1 MAKKSIKP
9 TKKKTKKKG
18 PGVPQRSVLQEGRDA
33 LQLMQ
38 ESAPQLLALQQDFGP
53 QYAKAEAATS
63 LARAQAER
71 DGVQQM
77 GTSIRDAVVAS
88 SPEIAA
94 ATDQMQRQ
102 LANQGPS
109 DIETE
114 LRRQAMADLSLGGS
128 LSADEVRQVT
138 QGSRAAWSSRGLGMS
153 QPGAVEEVM
162 ARTGAANARRAQRQ
176 QFAAGVDTGSQQRQA
191 SDRAFTLNAGQAAA
205 AMFDPYTRMYG
216 RGGGSA
222 QTGQYSGPQ
231 EFQPYLGSAAN
242 VAAGNQEVAANAA
255 LAKQSQDFQKW
266 SLQQQLAAQKDSFA
280 MNASLDAR
288 NNASNRSA
296 GLMGAGIGV
305 VGNVLASLI

>member
-1 MAKKSIKP
+1 MAKPSKKP
-9 TKKKTKKKG
+9 VKKTKKKG
-18 PGVPQRSVLQEGRDA
+18 SGVPQRSVLQEGRDA

-53 QYAKAEAATS
+53 QYAQAEAATS
-63 LARAQAER
+63 VARAKAER

-114 LRRQAMADLSLGGS
+114 LRRQAMQDLSLGGS

-162 ARTGAANARRAQRQ
+162 SRSAASDARRAQRQ
-176 QFAAGVDTGSQQRQA
+176 QFAAGVDTGTQQRQA
-191 SDRAFTLNAGQAAA
+191 SDRAFTLNAGQAAVG
-205 AMFDPYTRMYG
+205 MFDPYTRMYG

-231 EFQPYLGSAAN
+231 EFQPYLGAAGN
-242 VAAGNQEVAANAA
+242 VGAGNQEVASAAA

>member
-1 MAKKSIKP
+1 MAKPSKKP
-9 TKKKTKKKG
+9 VKKTKKKG
-18 PGVPQRSVLQEGRDA
+18 SGVPQRSVLQEGRDA

-53 QYAKAEAATS
+53 QYAQAEVGTS
-63 LARAQAER
+63 VARAKAER

-114 LRRQAMADLSLGGS
+114 LRRQAMQDLSLGGS

-162 ARTGAANARRAQRQ
+162 SRSAASDARRAQRQ
-176 QFAAGVDTGSQQRQA
+176 QFAAGVDTGTQQRQA
-191 SDRAFTLNAGQAAA
+191 SDRAFTLNAGQAAVG
-205 AMFDPYTRMYG
+205 MFDPYTRMYG

-242 VAAGNQEVAANAA
+242 VAAGNQEVNAA
-255 LAKQSQDFQKW
+255 AAAAKQSQEYSKW
-266 SLQQQLAAQKDSFA
+266 SLQQQLAAQKDSFN
-280 MNASLDAR
+280 MNAALDAR
-288 NNASNRSA
+288 TNASNRSGA
-296 GLMGAGIGV
+296 LMGAGIGV